1 MDAEKRLLGVVS
13 VDDVLDHLLPEDW
26 RETDDEDSTQRGG
39 APWLTAWTRRA
50 RRRRVLIR
58 RPQIDEDAS
67 GKISESIARFL
78 GTPRFII
85 WLTVF
90 CVAWIRGTSYA
101 PDRPA
106 VRLGRPTGS
115 PP

>member
-1 MDAEKRLLGVVS
+1 MDAPLLAVTRNLATYNLLALPVVDAEKRLLGVVS

-26 RETDDEDSTQRGG
+26 RETDDEGNFPDTSVLGTPPGG
-39 APWLTAWTRRA
+39 EPWLTAWTPRWSRA
-50 RRRRVLIR
+50 AGLIR

-85 WLTVF
+85 
-90 CVAWIRGTSYA
+90 
-101 PDRPA
+101 
-106 VRLGRPTGS
+106 
-115 PP
+115 